1 MVKRLRLIDADELE
15 NEVIKRAFEGKLEW
29 SVNELKQL
37 IRKQRTPD
45 MAKKFMDAVDMQIAE
60 TQERWKD
67 GRW

>member
-1 MVKRLRLIDADELE
+1 MKQMRLIDADELE

-45 MAKKFMDAVDMQIAE
+45 MVKKFMDSVDMKISEA
-60 TQERWKD
+60 QERWKD

>member
-1 MVKRLRLIDADELE
+1 MRLIDADELE

-45 MAKKFMDAVDMQIAE
+45 MAKKFMDAVDMKISEA
-60 TQERWKD
+60 QERWKD

>member
-1 MVKRLRLIDADELE
+1 MRLIDADELE

>member
-1 MVKRLRLIDADELE
+1 MRLIDADELE

-45 MAKKFMDAVDMQIAE
+45 
-60 TQERWKD
+60 RWDKENECD
-67 GRW
+67 NGQYVSEVKRW

>member
-1 MVKRLRLIDADELE
+1 MRLIDADELE

-29 SVNELKQL
+29 SVNELKRL